1 MFNFFTPIKANSI
14 LPEVRL
20 RFAKILN
27 QRERILELQSELS
40 LTVEED
46 NNHEKFFNIK
56 NQVNKSISELYKQI
70 EELEEMGILIK
81 SFEEGLIDFPAKRF
95 DDEVWLCW
103 KLGED
108 KVKFWHS
115 KDEGFRGRK
124 PLSIKGTFDEDKLE
138 DLR

>member
-1 MFNFFTPIKANSI
+1 MFNFFTPIRANSI
-14 LPEVRL
+14 LPEVRS
-20 RFAKILN
+20 RFTKILN

-40 LTVEED
+40 LIVEQD

-56 NQVNKSISELYKQI
+56 NQINKTISELYKQI

-81 SFEEGLIDFPAKRF
+81 SFEESLIDFPAKRF

-108 KVKFWHS
+108 KVKFWHT
-115 KDEGFRGRK
+115 KDEGFLGRK

>member
-1 MFNFFTPIKANSI
+1 MFNFFTPVMANSI
-14 LPEVRL
+14 LPEVRS

-40 LTVEED
+40 LTVEQN
-46 NNHEKFFNIK
+46 NNHEKFFSIK
-56 NQVNKSISELYKQI
+56 DQINRSISELYKQI
-70 EELEEMGILIK
+70 EELEEMGLLIK

-95 DDEVWLCW
+95 EDEVWLCW

-108 KVKFWHS
+108 KVKFWHR
-115 KDEGFRGRK
+115 KDEGFIGRK
-124 PLSIKGTFDEDKLE
+124 PLSIKGTFDEDNLE

>member
-56 NQVNKSISELYKQI
+56 NQINKSISELYKQI

-115 KDEGFRGRK
+115 KEEGFLGRK
-124 PLSIKGTFDEDKLE
+124 PLSINGTFDEDKLE

>member
-1 MFNFFTPIKANSI
+1 MFNFFTPISANSI
-14 LPEVRL
+14 LPEVRS
-20 RFAKILN
+20 RFTKILN

-40 LTVEED
+40 LTVEQD

-56 NQVNKSISELYKQI
+56 NQINKTISELYKQI

-81 SFEEGLIDFPAKRF
+81 SFEESLIDFPAKRF
-95 DDEVWLCW
+95 DEEVWLCW

-108 KVKFWHS
+108 EVKFWHT
-115 KDEGFRGRK
+115 KDEGFLGRK

>member
-1 MFNFFTPIKANSI
+1 MFNFFTPLRANSI
-14 LPEVRL
+14 LPEVRS

-40 LTVEED
+40 LTVEQND
-46 NNHEKFFNIK
+46 NHEKFFNLKDQI
-56 NQVNKSISELYKQI
+56 NKSISELYKQI
-70 EELEEMGILIK
+70 EELEELGILIK

-108 KVKFWHS
+108 KVRFWHR
-115 KDEGFRGRK
+115 KDEGFIGRK
-124 PLSIKGTFDEDKLE
+124 PLSIRGTFDEDKLE

>member
-1 MFNFFTPIKANSI
+1 MFNFFTPIKANAI

-27 QRERILELQSELS
+27 QRQRILELQSELS

-46 NNHEKFFNIK
+46 NNHEKFFNVK

-103 KLGED
+103 KIGED

-115 KDEGFRGRK
+115 KDEGFLGRK

>member
-1 MFNFFTPIKANSI
+1 MFNFFTPISANSI
-14 LPEVRL
+14 LPEVRS
-20 RFAKILN
+20 RFTKILN

-40 LTVEED
+40 LTVEQD

-56 NQVNKSISELYKQI
+56 NQINKTISELYKQI

-81 SFEEGLIDFPAKRF
+81 SFEESLIDFPAKRF

-108 KVKFWHS
+108 KVKFWHT
-115 KDEGFRGRK
+115 KDEGFLGRK

>member
-1 MFNFFTPIKANSI
+1 MFNFFTPIRANSI
-14 LPEVRL
+14 LPEVRS
-20 RFAKILN
+20 RFTKILN

-40 LTVEED
+40 LIVEQD

-56 NQVNKSISELYKQI
+56 NQINKTISELYKQI

-81 SFEEGLIDFPAKRF
+81 SFEESLIDFPAKRF
-95 DDEVWLCW
+95 DEEVWLCW

-108 KVKFWHS
+108 EVKFWHT
-115 KDEGFRGRK
+115 KDEGFLGRK

>member
-1 MFNFFTPIKANSI
+1 MFNFFTPIKANAI

-46 NNHEKFFNIK
+46 NNHEKFFNVK

-95 DDEVWLCW
+95 
-103 KLGED
+103 
-108 KVKFWHS
+108 
-115 KDEGFRGRK
+115 
-124 PLSIKGTFDEDKLE
+124 
-138 DLR
+138 